1 MALTVLEAVFLAVVQ
16 GLTEWLPVSSSGHLA
31 LSYMLLGEEPPFL
44 FTLTLHIGTLIAVV
58 VALWD
63 DVLGVIRGLPI
74 ALKKLF
80 TLQPLPTPEENMEAR
95 MAYMVTLG
103 TIPGA
108 IGGFLL
114 KHLAEESFTHP
125 VALGVFFIFT
135 GMVLV
140 STHFVD
146 RKTSAGA
153 GKGGGENIKQT
164 VSLMDALA
172 MGMAQI
178 LAVFPGIS
186 RSGIT
191 ISAGL
196 HMHMSRENAARLSF
210 LLSIP
215 LIAGATV
222 YETVTSPPGN
232 GEITT
237 LVVGGFVASIV
248 GYGSIKLLFRIVGRG
263 ALKYFAPYCLAVGA
277 VLLWLYL

>member
-1 MALTVLEAVFLAVVQ
+1 MTLSILEAVFLAVVQ

-31 LSYMLLGEEPPFL
+31 LSYMLIGEEPPLL
-44 FTLTLHIGTLIAVV
+44 FTLTLHLGTLVAVV

-63 DVLGVIRGLPI
+63 DVLGVLRGLPV
-74 ALKKLF
+74 ALKRLF
-80 TLQPLPTPEENMEAR
+80 TFQPPPTPEENMEAR
-95 MAYMVTLG
+95 MAYMVTVG
-103 TIPGA
+103 IIPGA

-114 KHLAEESFTHP
+114 KHLAEKSFTQP
-125 VALGVFFIFT
+125 STLGAFFIFT
-135 GMVLV
+135 GLVLA

-146 RKTSAGA
+146 KKTSAGA
-153 GKGGGENIKQT
+153 GKGRGENIKQT

-172 MGMAQI
+172 MGMAQV
-178 LAVFPGIS
+178 LAVFPGVS

-237 LVVGGFVASIV
+237 LVVGGLVASIV
-248 GYGSIKLLFRIVGRG
+248 GYGSIKLLFRIVRRG
-263 ALKYFAPYCLAVGA
+263 ALKYFAPYCLAIGT